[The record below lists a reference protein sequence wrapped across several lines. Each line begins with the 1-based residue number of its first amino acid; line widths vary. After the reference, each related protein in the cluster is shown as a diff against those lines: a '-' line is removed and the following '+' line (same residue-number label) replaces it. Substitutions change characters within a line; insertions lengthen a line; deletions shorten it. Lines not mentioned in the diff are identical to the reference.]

1 MWSSSSSSRRRHGV
15 VYSKLHPFCCINVF
29 RCVCP
34 LLHFSLSPSAL
45 CALIWVP
52 FVRFRVTLLPLF
64 LGQVFPFSLPS
75 FPFLSSL
82 VAAGAGK
89 TLIFQFVAEFLVIF
103 LLPQF
108 GARSVAVVFPSRF
121 VPLPSSSLLCSCLLC
136 VLVCLVLLLSHLCSA
151 INFT

>member
-1 MWSSSSSSRRRHGV
+1 MWSSSSSRRRHGV

-34 LLHFSLSPSAL
+34 VLHFSLSFRSLCTYLGSFRALSCNTFAAFSWPSFSFFFA
-45 CALIWVP
+45 
-52 FVRFRVTLLPLF
+52 F
-64 LGQVFPFSLPS
+64 LS